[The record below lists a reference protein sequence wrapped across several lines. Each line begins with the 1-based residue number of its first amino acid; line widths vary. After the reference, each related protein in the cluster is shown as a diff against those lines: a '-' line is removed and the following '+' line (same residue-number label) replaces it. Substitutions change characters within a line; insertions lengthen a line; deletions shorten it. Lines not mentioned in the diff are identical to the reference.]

1 MKLTIAGADFPKVFD
16 DPKEQIF
23 SGQWLKAVVEQLSC
37 IHGPALVLTA
47 SHYETRM
54 IANQLGEV
62 SQPVYIQKAG
72 QALSEIIKQYQE
84 KPGILISA
92 GASVGVSPRGEN
104 GEQIFQDLIITRI
117 PFLPPDRMKAESLYG
132 YLKERGYSRTFEAVN
147 RNIYGKFAE
156 SYSQSKAVCRAGDS

>member
-1 MKLTIAGADFPKVFD
+1 MKPG
-16 DPKEQIF
+16 
-23 SGQWLKAVVEQLSC
+23 
-37 IHGPALVLTA
+37 
-47 SHYETRM
+47 M

-104 GEQIFQDLIITRI
+104 GEQIFRGFNHYPDT
-117 PFLPPDRMKAESLYG
+117 FLTSGQNEG
-132 YLKERGYSRTFEAVN
+132 
-147 RNIYGKFAE
+147 
-156 SYSQSKAVCRAGDS
+156 